1 MYRIH
6 IMEDRIPSPENKS
19 VHVQND
25 RCYKWSIL
33 IIH

>member
-1 MYRIH
+1 
-6 IMEDRIPSPENKS
+6 MEDRIPSPENIS
-19 VHVQND
+19 VNVQND